1 MRSRSRS
8 FAALLFTAAAV
19 GACRDPKSS
28 AEAPAPTAASQSV
41 QIAPRTATDAAAPMV
56 DLLHS
61 IECTVAVS
69 SKVDNPKDFPEHLVD
84 GKAET
89 AWNSKTGDL
98 HGFIAFRVPTVA
110 RVRRVELTAGFD
122 KVGPT
127 GDLFTKNHRITKV
140 RLAREGKVLK
150 EADLDPNVR
159 GLQGIDVDEPGG
171 DFKLEVL
178 ATLPGSEKK
187 WQELSVSELRVLG
200 DTGGAPEKPEHIP
213 AMAIGSL
220 DGVPAHPRARGQAP
234 IGPFASVKELC
245 TAYDKAMTPAIDA
258 AFPGDR
264 YPGKIEGPHCVP
276 WQTPSPA
283 AVSAMVTGGPFLSGQ
298 FVNVHDAEEDSA
310 QLVLQTKDGYSL
322 TKVRL
327 WSRYHNDPGCG
338 HAGDHSLEDARV
350 VKVAAHEA
358 LVVRVLRTDIYWL
371 GSPDPGGTFE
381 DAFACKVD
389 DHGAAVCEGPVVSG
403 RAVGWPA
410 GWNPGAG
417 TYPPVVASKVKWDS
431 RKTPTLGPAGD
442 LRLLP

>member
-1 MRSRSRS
+1 MRSLPRGLVG
-8 FAALLFTAAAV
+8 LLFTAACAS
-19 GACRDPKSS
+19 ACREPKSS
-28 AEAPAPTAASQSV
+28 VEAPAPPAASQSV
-41 QIAPRTATDAAAPMV
+41 QIAPRAPSAAAPLV

-61 IECTVAVS
+61 VACTVAVS

-98 HGFIAFRVPTVA
+98 RGFIAFRVPAVSH
-110 RVRRVELTAGFD
+110 VRRVELTAGFD
-122 KVGPT
+122 KVGPS

-140 RLAREGKVLK
+140 RLTRDGKLVK

-159 GLQGIDVDEPGG
+159 SLQGFDVDEAGG

-178 ATLPGSEKK
+178 ATLPGTEKK

-213 AMAIGSL
+213 AMAIGNL
-220 DGVPAHPRARGQAP
+220 DGVLAHTKAKGEAP
-234 IGPFASVKELC
+234 VGPFASVKELC
-245 TAYDKAMTPAIDA
+245 AAYDKVMGPLVDA

-264 YPGKIEGPHCVP
+264 YPGKIEGPHCAP
-276 WQTPSPA
+276 WQDPTPA
-283 AVSAMVTGGPFLSGQ
+283 AVSAMVTAGPFLSGQ
-298 FVNVHDAEEDSA
+298 FVHVHDAAEEAA
-310 QLVLQTKDGYSL
+310 QLVLQTKEGYSL

-327 WSRYHNDPGCG
+327 WSRYHDDPGCG
-338 HAGDHSLEDARV
+338 HAGDHTLEDAHL

-389 DHGAAVCEGPVVSG
+389 DHGAAVCDGPVVSG

-417 TYPPVVASKVKWDS
+417 TYPTVVPSKVKWDS

-442 LRLLP
+442 LRLAP